1 VKNNFVTRNIKFLE
15 VIELLAV
22 EGHVLHLSNGFSVN
36 IAFSIQIAQP
46 PLISKTG
53 TPNTFN
59 SQDPWLNKKA
69 VIGVLVD
76 GKGSLASCS
85 ERGCARGHFRDRGD

>member
-1 VKNNFVTRNIKFLE
+1 VKNNFVTRNLKFQE
-15 VIELLAV
+15 VVELLAV
-22 EGHVLHLSNGFSVN
+22 EGHVLHLSNGFSTD

-59 SQDPWLNKKA
+59 SQDAWLNKGA
-69 VIGVLVD
+69 VISVLVD
-76 GKGSLASCS
+76 GKGSLALWS
-85 ERGCARGHFRDRGD
+85 ERGCARGYFRDRRD